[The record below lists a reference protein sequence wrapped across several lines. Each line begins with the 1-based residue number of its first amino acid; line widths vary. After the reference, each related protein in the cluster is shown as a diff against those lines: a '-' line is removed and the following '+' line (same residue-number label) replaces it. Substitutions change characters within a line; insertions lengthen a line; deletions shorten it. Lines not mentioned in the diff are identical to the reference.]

1 MFLNI
6 FYGLFQFFMDVPSF
20 TFPVFFFKSILIFS
34 GLQVFKNAFFYV
46 LEIMFSFFYVLRGTL
61 VQIMAKGIGNK
72 I

>member
-20 TFPVFFFKSILIFS
+20 TFPVFFLKSILIFS
-34 GLQVFKNAFFYV
+34 GLQVFKNEFFYV

>member
-6 FYGLFQFFMDVPSF
+6 FYGLFHFFMDVPSF
-20 TFPVFFFKSILIFS
+20 TFPVFFFKINFFS
-34 GLQVFKNAFFYV
+34 GLQVFKNEFFYV